1 MKEKKLFKN
10 SSIKKIITALL
21 LCVLLVTGAAP
32 ASVSA
37 TTNGKTQD
45 DAFNWIGARG
55 NEHWTYSYGETWC
68 VSLIVA
74 YYNWLGVGSVRGN
87 ANEYA
92 YNALPSGWKRVYS
105 DPQPGDIVVWN
116 AGVSIGW
123 GNSISYADSSYGHV
137 GLVVRKNSWG
147 SITTVETRARQGH
160 GAYYYERNPQ
170 SAACFIRPDFA
181 AANPAPNAMNIGQSF
196 DALIIRSDVWMPI
209 YKRLSDGNVLLG
221 PHNTRAYARN
231 HWHFERQA
239 DGSYI
244 ITSLQ
249 DGKALDVTG
258 ASSANGTNVGTYT
271 KWGTDNGAQKWYV
284 IGNAIA
290 YELAPKLSPDKRLD
304 VTGGYTTVDTN
315 IEIYEA
321 NGTNAQI
328 FSIYKCSSAN
338 GYPTS
343 STSIV
348 PDQYTYNKKVGNSFQ
363 IKENFSSRYGASYG
377 DLSWKSSNSSVASV
391 NSKGVVTAKK
401 QGTAQITMT
410 SIFNPNISTTVKV
423 VVGQNHVHSWNSGK
437 ITVKPTTTKKGV
449 KTYTCKK
456 CGATK
461 KVSVPVVSLVGKTVK
476 VKASN
481 GVYKVLK
488 NNCVEFTKP
497 ITKKATVSI
506 PATVKISGKTYKVVT
521 ISANAFKNNTVLR
534 TLTIG
539 SNVATIRANAF
550 YGCRNLKKITI
561 RSSKLTGKNVGTNAF
576 AKTNSKPTVTVP
588 AKKLSSYKSL
598 LRSRGMS
605 KKAIYKK

>member
-1 MKEKKLFKN
+1 M
-10 SSIKKIITALL
+10 
-21 LCVLLVTGAAP
+21 
-32 ASVSA
+32 
-37 TTNGKTQD
+37 
-45 DAFNWIGARG
+45 
-55 NEHWTYSYGETWC
+55 
-68 VSLIVA
+68 
-74 YYNWLGVGSVRGN
+74 
-87 ANEYA
+87 
-92 YNALPSGWKRVYS
+92 
-105 DPQPGDIVVWN
+105 
-116 AGVSIGW
+116 
-123 GNSISYADSSYGHV
+123 
-137 GLVVRKNSWG
+137 
-147 SITTVETRARQGH
+147 
-160 GAYYYERNPQ
+160 
-170 SAACFIRPDFA
+170 
-181 AANPAPNAMNIGQSF
+181 
-196 DALIIRSDVWMPI
+196 
-209 YKRLSDGNVLLG
+209 
-221 PHNTRAYARN
+221 
-231 HWHFERQA
+231 
-239 DGSYI
+239 
-244 ITSLQ
+244 
-249 DGKALDVTG
+249 
-258 ASSANGTNVGTYT
+258 
-271 KWGTDNGAQKWYV
+271 
-284 IGNAIA
+284 
-290 YELAPKLSPDKRLD
+290 
-304 VTGGYTTVDTN
+304 
-315 IEIYEA
+315 
-321 NGTNAQI
+321 
-328 FSIYKCSSAN
+328 
-338 GYPTS
+338 
-343 STSIV
+343 
-348 PDQYTYNKKVGNSFQ
+348 
-363 IKENFSSRYGASYG
+363 
-377 DLSWKSSNSSVASV
+377 
-391 NSKGVVTAKK
+391 VTAKK

-423 VVGQNHVHSWNSGK
+423 VVGQNHVHSWNNGK

-461 KVSVPVVSLVGKTVK
+461 KVPVPVVSLVGKTVK